1 MSCDCGETSSN
12 RSRIFADDNDFQNA
26 ATMQRGDA
34 RAAEVARMQ
43 REWNDVINQQREA
56 DSGRNE
62 VSRRDVGRG
71 VVVSEDGWDE
81 EGQRAV
87 RGTRTRADH
96 TVRMDR
102 TVRMD
107 VEDDMHNFDMDGQYA
122 GQWCGGA
129 RAQCNAE
136 YAGQLNNNESV
147 QEQYNEQGE
156 IMYDAN
162 NADMREFL
170 SDVYVAEYMIAYNDS
185 RHEIVQQYMGH
196 LAEVADNIEFDARS
210 NTYTANN
217 IVYFAEYD
225 LIFDANAELFTD
237 GINTIALQDL
247 MEEHDMYDGHDPV
260 PEGTAPVATSKV
272 AGLRSL
278 FGGIVDKARTAAG
291 ALANKATT
299 AANEVANKAAAGFA
313 DARQQLSAV
322 ASQVANSAGE
332 AVKQGMALAK
342 DAAGKV
348 PIKQLATAA
357 LSAAALAG
365 GPATML
371 LAGPAINAIKTGSV
385 AKLADD
391 FSKKATSAASN
402 GFGVMDVAKLAA
414 QNPKVAVAAMR
425 M

>member
-56 DSGRNE
+56 DSGRGE
-62 VSRRDVGRG
+62 VSRR
-71 VVVSEDGWDE
+71 VVVSEDDQDE
-81 EGQRAV
+81 ECQRAV
-87 RGTRTRADH
+87 VRGSRT
-96 TVRMDR
+96 DR
-102 TVRMD
+102 TDRAAR
-107 VEDDMHNFDMDGQYA
+107 MDGQYA

-196 LAEVADNIEFDARS
+196 LAEVADNIEFDART

-247 MEEHDMYDGHDPV
+247 VEEHDMYDGHGIVADMKAKL
-260 PEGTAPVATSKV
+260 EAKFAAAKAATSGLVGKV
-272 AGLRSL
+272 
-278 FGGIVDKARTAAG
+278 
-291 ALANKATT
+291 TT
-299 AANEVANKAAAGFA
+299 AAAEAAKQAAKAAGNVKETLQAA
-313 DARQQLSAV
+313 

-332 AVKQGMALAK
+332 AAKQAQVVIGDVTKQAKGALGDLAK
-342 DAAGKV
+342 QAGGATGILKTVANVGLMTMPMGFAVKAA
-348 PIKQLATAA
+348 AN
-357 LSAAALAG
+357 SAAKQAG
-365 GPATML
+365 MKPIL
-371 LAGPAINAIKTGSV
+371 
-385 AKLADD
+385 
-391 FSKKATSAASN
+391 
-402 GFGVMDVAKLAA
+402 
-414 QNPKVAVAAMR
+414 
-425 M
+425 

>member
-62 VSRRDVGRG
+62 VSRRDVARR
-71 VVVSEDGWDE
+71 VVVKEDDQDE

-87 RGTRTRADH
+87 VRGTRTR
-96 TVRMDR
+96 TDR
-102 TVRMD
+102 R
-107 VEDDMHNFDMDGQYA
+107 VEEEDYMNNFDMDGQYA

-196 LAEVADNIEFDARS
+196 LAEVADNIEFDART

-247 MEEHDMYDGHDPV
+247 MEEHDMYDGH
-260 PEGTAPVATSKV
+260 
-272 AGLRSL
+272 
-278 FGGIVDKARTAAG
+278 GIVEQMKARLEAAKKATKEAAG
-291 ALANKATT
+291 AFTNRVTT
-299 AANEVANKAAAGFA
+299 AAAEAATQAKGVFGKAKESL
-313 DARQQLSAV
+313 QAV
-322 ASQVANSAGE
+322 ASQVAVQAGE
-332 AVKQGMALAK
+332 AAKQGMALVK
-342 DAAGKV
+342 DAAEKI

-357 LSAAALAG
+357 LSAAAVAG

-371 LAGPAINAIKTGSV
+371 LAGPAINAINTGSV
-385 AKLADD
+385 AKIVGDL
-391 FSKKATSAASN
+391 SKQATSLASS
-402 GFGVMDVAKLAA
+402 GPGLGAVL
-414 QNPKVAVAAMR
+414 KVAVQNPRLTAAAMKI
-425 M
+425 

>member
-26 ATMQRGDA
+26 ATMRRVDA
-34 RAAEVARMQ
+34 RDEVARLQ
-43 REWNDVINQQREA
+43 REWNDVINQQQREA
-56 DSGRNE
+56 DSGRGE

-71 VVVSEDGWDE
+71 EDEQDE
-81 EGQRAV
+81 EGQRA
-87 RGTRTRADH
+87 RGTRTR

-102 TVRMD
+102 TARMD
-107 VEDDMHNFDMDGQYA
+107 VEYDMGTFDMDGQYA

-196 LAEVADNIEFDARS
+196 LAEVADNIEFDART

-247 MEEHDMYDGHDPV
+247 IEEHDMYDGHDPV
-260 PEGTAPVATSKV
+260 PEGTAPVATPNVAGLTSFFGKLKEGMASARSAASAFGNKV
-272 AGLRSL
+272 AGQA
-278 FGGIVDKARTAAG
+278 KTAA
-291 ALANKATT
+291 AQA
-299 AANEVANKAAAGFA
+299 ANKAAAGFA
-313 DARQQLSAV
+313 DATQQLSAV
-322 ASQVANSAGE
+322 ASKVADQAQAVIGDVVSQGKAAAGE
-332 AVKQGMALAK
+332 AMKQIQAATK
-342 DAAGKV
+342 DIDLGKV
-348 PIKQLATAA
+348 VKGAATVAGGMVGGP
-357 LSAAALAG
+357 LGAAAFRNAVGSAMNQAG
-365 GPATML
+365 
-371 LAGPAINAIKTGSV
+371 IK
-385 AKLADD
+385 K
-391 FSKKATSAASN
+391 
-402 GFGVMDVAKLAA
+402 
-414 QNPKVAVAAMR
+414 
-425 M
+425 